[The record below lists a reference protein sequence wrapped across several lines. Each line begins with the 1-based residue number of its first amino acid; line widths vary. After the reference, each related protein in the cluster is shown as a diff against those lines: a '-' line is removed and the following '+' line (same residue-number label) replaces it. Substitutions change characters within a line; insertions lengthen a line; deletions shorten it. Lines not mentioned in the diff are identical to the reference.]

1 MNAVFQNSIANFP
14 LPKEC
19 ELFIQ
24 CWVHFSFAALT
35 RIFTQSSDFRILRA
49 HMVKNVF
56 YSNVIIKLVI
66 KKEKLLRDAATICEI
81 HGLGEAAIKHS
92 VKHKKRLMEQLRN
105 SYHFSIRKI
114 CCNSGNWQ
122 KSFSIQKKRSS
133 WLWTP

>member
-1 MNAVFQNSIANFP
+1 
-14 LPKEC
+14 
-19 ELFIQ
+19 
-24 CWVHFSFAALT
+24 
-35 RIFTQSSDFRILRA
+35 
-49 HMVKNVF
+49 MVKNVF